1 MQTIP
6 KKIKTD
12 MLFNKLFLII
22 AGVVGCGALFGI
34 QQFLINSAEFKF
46 NEETLTLAFIACY
59 VLMAVF
65 LIVYPTLLLILGVD
79 SKRIIKDMKR
89 CGLSERDLY
98 VDYTSASK
106 HGKTRIGNLC
116 TYSTTFYHYH
126 IIPNSRIISVG
137 KKIKV
142 RRYKKVVRY
151 QNGAVQREQYNITTR
166 EQYFV
171 KIVDINGRQVLIAC
185 QKPTTADEIVAFYHK
200 FPHILFGDYNNT
212 GFMKQVKKARRE
224 ALKKEKEAANK

>member
-1 MQTIP
+1 MGVFHLFFYFVISTLSILSYLNQITKTGGKNMQTIP

-65 LIVYPTLLLILGVD
+65 LIAYPTLLLILGVD

-89 CGLSERDLY
+89 LFDNVNIVICQYIICTKHFMLFQNFLPHLCKNFICCGSWN
-98 VDYTSASK
+98 
-106 HGKTRIGNLC
+106 GNAQSVHLC
-116 TYSTTFYHYH
+116 F
-126 IIPNSRIISVG
+126 
-137 KKIKV
+137 K
-142 RRYKKVVRY
+142 
-151 QNGAVQREQYNITTR
+151 
-166 EQYFV
+166 
-171 KIVDINGRQVLIAC
+171 
-185 QKPTTADEIVAFYHK
+185 
-200 FPHILFGDYNNT
+200 
-212 GFMKQVKKARRE
+212 
-224 ALKKEKEAANK
+224 